1 MLQIIHLPHT
11 NIFLPRPNAFNFWCC
26 LSAWT
31 MLTHPS
37 DPILFPPTEINILSE
52 ELYVGDKQIYQFT

>member
-11 NIFLPRPNAFNFWCC
+11 NIFLPRFNFFNFLCF

-37 DPILFPPTEINILSE
+37 DPILFLPTEIHILSE
-52 ELYVGDKQIYQFT
+52 ELYVEDKQIYQFT